1 MGVSRHSLTHTFFVT
16 LLLIALVP
24 LVGVTIF
31 LVRHSSVALTEQMT
45 SYVQELAQS
54 KAQEIELKL
63 EQVLSHTLIA
73 AQAAEL
79 VVQLDMPAEQVEA
92 RMQAYAVDQRGLLNL
107 PEETYTVQRNLY
119 PAASVSN
126 IFVGNHIRLT
136 DDLKED
142 IVTTE
147 SLEVILGGIKRAGL
161 NTERVYLTLPSGL
174 MRIYPW
180 EASQRFPADWDPR
193 TAVFYT
199 AALPENNSDG
209 SPVWV
214 GPYLDED
221 GAQQM
226 VTLSVPLYDIQQQFV
241 GVISQDITIDAL
253 TEVILDLQLPGNE
266 GYGFLIDDDG
276 RTIAHPNLQN
286 AALPPDQSAE
296 TLPNTAVNEI
306 LATDTGVVE
315 VNGSEGV
322 QTIAFAKI
330 VNTDWHVG
338 IAIPQHAVTAPAAE
352 MQRSGLVVSVVV
364 ATLACVAALYLS
376 RRIVHPLRQLVF
388 GVKHFAEGDLTYQ
401 MDLQANNEVGELAKA
416 FNTMAGKLFQRERRL
431 KQTIDEMRIEID
443 VGNKVKEVK
452 RITETDYFRYLQ
464 TSARELKAMLKE

>member
-1 MGVSRHSLTHTFFVT
+1 MGAFKRSLTHTFFIT

-31 LVRHSSVALTEQMT
+31 LVRHSSVALTDQMT

-73 AQAAEL
+73 SQAAEL

-92 RMQAYAVDQRGLLNL
+92 RMQAYAVDQRGVLNL

-119 PAASVSN
+119 PEAIVSN
-126 IFVGNHIRLT
+126 IFIGNHVTLT

-147 SLEVILGGIKRAGL
+147 TLEVILSGIKRAGL
-161 NTERVYLTLPSGL
+161 NTQRVYLTMPSGL

-180 EASQRFPADWDPR
+180 EESQHYPADWDPR

-199 AALPENNSDG
+199 AALPENNPNG

-221 GAQQM
+221 GARQT

-241 GVISQDITIDAL
+241 GVMSQDITIDAL
-253 TEVILDLQLPGNE
+253 TQVVLDLQLPGNE
-266 GYGFLIDDDG
+266 GYGFLIDDSG
-276 RTIAHPNLQN
+276 RTIAHPDPQM
-286 AALPPDQSAE
+286 AGLPLEQSAE
-296 TLPNTAVNEI
+296 NLFGSVVDEM
-306 LATDTGVVE
+306 LSSDTGVVE
-315 VNGSEGV
+315 VNV
-322 QTIAFAKI
+322 NDDIQTIAFAKI
-330 VNTDWHVG
+330 ATTDWHVG
-338 IAIPQHAVTAPAAE
+338 IAIPQHAVTAPATE
-352 MQRSGLVVSVVV
+352 MQRNGLVISAVV
-364 ATLACVAALYLS
+364 ATLACIAALYLS

-401 MDLQANNEVGELAKA
+401 IDIQVDNEVGELAKA

-443 VGNKVKEVK
+443 VANKVKEVN
-452 RITETDYFRYLQ
+452 RITETEYFRYLQ

>member
-1 MGVSRHSLTHTFFVT
+1 MGVYKHSLTVTFFIT

-24 LVGVTIF
+24 TVGVTIF
-31 LVRHSSVALTEQMT
+31 LVRQSSVALTDQMT

-79 VVQLDMPAEQVEA
+79 VVQLSIPPEQVEA
-92 RMQAYAVDQRGLLNL
+92 RLQAYAVDQHGVLNL

-119 PAASVSN
+119 PEAIVSN
-126 IFVGNHIRLT
+126 IFVGNGVTLT
-136 DDLKED
+136 DELKED

-147 SLEVILGGIKRAGL
+147 SLEVILGGIKQAGL
-161 NTERVYLTLPSGL
+161 NTQRVYLTMPSGL

-180 EASQRFPADWDPR
+180 EESQHYPADWDPR
-193 TAVFYT
+193 KGVFYT
-199 AALPENNSDG
+199 AALPENNPEG
-209 SPVWV
+209 APVWV

-221 GAQQM
+221 GAQRM
-226 VTLSVPLYDIQQQFV
+226 VTLSVPLYDVQQQFV

-253 TEVILDLQLPGNE
+253 THVVLDLQLPGNE
-266 GYGFLIDDDG
+266 GYGFLIDDEG
-276 RTIAHPNLQN
+276 HTIAHPDLQQ
-286 AALPPDQSAE
+286 AGLPLDPNSE
-296 TLPNTAVNEI
+296 TLFGTAVTQI
-306 LATDTGVVE
+306 LTTDTGTIE
-315 VNGSEGV
+315 VNDAGGV

-338 IAIPQHAVTAPAAE
+338 IAIPQHAVTAPAAA
-352 MQRSGLVVSVVV
+352 MQRNGLLVSVIV

-401 MDLQANNEVGELAKA
+401 VDLQANNEVGELARA

-443 VGNKVKEVK
+443 VTNKVKEVK

-464 TSARELKAMLKE
+464 TSAHELKAMLKE